1 MNNNLSTVQQIYAAF
16 GQGDIP
22 AILDHLDDNVQWEAW
37 ADNSAQKAGV
47 PWMSPRQGKVGALA
61 FFQYIGATLQIKD
74 FQVLSI
80 MDGGDQ
86 IAVEFVIEADV
97 PSTGGHFRDEEIHLW
112 TFNEAGRVVRLRHYL
127 DSAKHIEAAG
137 LG

>member
-16 GQGDIP
+16 GQGNIP
-22 AILDHLDDNVQWEAW
+22 AILDTLDDNVQWEAW

-47 PWMSPRQGKVGALA
+47 PWMLSRQGKAGAIA
-61 FFQYIGATLQIKD
+61 FFQYVGAMMQIKD

-80 MDGGDQ
+80 MDGGNQ
-86 IAVEFVIEADV
+86 IAAEFTIEAEV
-97 PSTGGHFRDEEIHLW
+97 PSTGGHFRDEEMHLW

-127 DSAKHIEAAG
+127 DTHKHMQAAG
-137 LG
+137 KL